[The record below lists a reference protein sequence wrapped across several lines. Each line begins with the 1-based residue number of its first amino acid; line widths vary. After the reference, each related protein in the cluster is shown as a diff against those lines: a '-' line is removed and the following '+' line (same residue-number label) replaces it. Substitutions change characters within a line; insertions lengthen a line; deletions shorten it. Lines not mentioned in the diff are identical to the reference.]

1 MSQQTF
7 DTGIAGR
14 RDGRR
19 ISVAPFAEFNITP
32 RLLRVALCSLGF
44 LAFFAMTDFDLYMRP
59 EFGALAA
66 LVAMCFAGRT
76 PWRELR
82 ALPVVRML
90 GIFIAF
96 LIVHALYATWVVP
109 GISYSD
115 QLSTAAKLV
124 RLGVFCCVVGWWLS
138 VCPRAIPGLLGLMV
152 LGLLV
157 AVLYHMPW
165 HSLPAIWDGEMR
177 PRFGIPENLSGQ
189 LAAVGGWLSLCLLI
203 GIWRDHPRG
212 GRRTWLLAVGIT
224 AYAGSFCVLLFSQS
238 RGAWLAFLSATP
250 VAIIGY
256 WLTRRPRGIRTLPW
270 QPIVLGA
277 LISLLL
283 ALGAR
288 DIFAI
293 RFAGAERMLPAA
305 EQAAGVVAPA
315 KPAPMVPAVPAAQT
329 SPAAAAKV
337 AESPRVDS
345 SAAASHDE
353 LAPDATEHDQGAS
366 AGPVPSAATAS
377 TLDTTV
383 PGNKA
388 IGIRMRL
395 YELGMQ
401 KFKERPLLGWGLD
414 STGWLIESAHLDLA
428 GERHVHLHNAYLDA
442 LVGMGLVGSLLLL
455 TLFALVIRELVLAWR
470 GGIISTAS
478 FWALAG
484 CVGIVLVAN
493 AFDSLLWRFEYARAP
508 QELLFGCC
516 IAYALIRRRERLSKA
531 A

>member
-1 MSQQTF
+1 MA
-7 DTGIAGR
+7 DR
-14 RDGRR
+14 RDGGS
-19 ISVAPFAEFNITP
+19 IPVAPLTQIDVTP
-32 RLLRVALCSLGF
+32 RLLRVALCALGF

-66 LVAMCFAGRT
+66 LVAMFFAGRT
-76 PWRELR
+76 PWRELA

-96 LIVHALYATWVVP
+96 LIVHSLYATWVVP
-109 GISYSD
+109 DIDYSD

-165 HSLPAIWDGEMR
+165 HSLPEIWDGEMR

-189 LAAVGGWLSLCLLI
+189 LAAVGGWLALCLLI
-203 GIWRDHPRG
+203 GIWRDHPHG
-212 GRRTWLLAVGIT
+212 SRRNWLLAVGFV

-250 VAIIGY
+250 LAILGY

-270 QPIVLGA
+270 QPLVLA
-277 LISLLL
+277 SVVSVLLV
-283 ALGAR
+283 LGAR
-288 DIFAI
+288 DIFAT
-293 RFAGAERMLPAA
+293 RFAGADRMLPAA
-305 EQAAGVVAPA
+305 EQAAEQAADSVLPADAQPVVHVPKKASSETAAPA
-315 KPAPMVPAVPAAQT
+315 QSAAVAEPAP
-329 SPAAAAKV
+329 V
-337 AESPRVDS
+337 ADV
-345 SAAASHDE
+345 
-353 LAPDATEHDQGAS
+353 G
-366 AGPVPSAATAS
+366 S
-377 TLDTTV
+377 TIDMTV

-388 IGIRMRL
+388 IGIRVRL
-395 YELGMQ
+395 YELGVE
-401 KFKERPLLGWGLD
+401 KFKERPWLGWGLD
-414 STGWLIESAHLDLA
+414 STGSLIESAHLDLA
-428 GERHVHLHNAYLDA
+428 GERHVHLHNSYLDA

-455 TLFALVIRELVLAWR
+455 TLFVLVMRELVLAWR

-516 IAYALIRRRERLSKA
+516 IAYALIRRRGADA
-531 A
+531 AVTAARRT